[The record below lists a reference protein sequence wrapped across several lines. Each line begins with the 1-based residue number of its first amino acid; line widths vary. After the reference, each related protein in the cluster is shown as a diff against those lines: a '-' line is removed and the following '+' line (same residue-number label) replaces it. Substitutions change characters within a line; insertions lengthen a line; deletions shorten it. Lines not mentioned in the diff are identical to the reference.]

1 MILWNTLK
9 ERNDTMIKYEGN
21 IADVTLMIKHIMLD
35 MDLKQKDICNATGWT
50 KATVSNLLNN
60 RTDNPSLKVLMELCN
75 AMDCDLIIDIQPKE
89 KDNNYHG
96 I

>member
-1 MILWNTLK
+1 MV
-9 ERNDTMIKYEGN
+9 RYEGN

-60 RTDNPSLKVLMELCN
+60 RTDNPSLKVLMELCK

-89 KDNNYHG
+89 KD
-96 I
+96 